1 MDARPLTG
9 KALTAIRLEP
19 ARITAFEGSVRS
31 GKTIASL
38 LDWVKFTRRA
48 PAGRLLMTGRTERTI
63 INNLVMPLQEM
74 LGPRRVKINR
84 GDGLVWIC
92 GREIMLIGANNEQAR
107 TKIQGLTLIGAYVD
121 EASTLPESFFNML
134 YSRLSLAGARMWLTS
149 NPEGPGHWLLV
160 KWLQRAR
167 LWIDRDGRE
176 HRNDADDAL
185 NLHRITFRLDDNP
198 NLDAEYVAD
207 LKRSYT
213 GLWYRRYIGAEWVAA
228 DGAVYDCW
236 EPTRHVIAHDQL
248 PTMDRYLGVG
258 LDYGTTNPS
267 AGVLLGLGVDRRLY
281 AVDEWWLR
289 KPADAPGYAPG
300 QQSESLRTWLQ
311 RLPGEPEWVILDPS
325 AAPLKVQLGQD
336 GVQHLIDADNH
347 VTYGIATVSTLLATA
362 SLRISDRC
370 VNLIREL
377 PSYSWD
383 DKATA
388 KGIDAPV
395 KINDHAADALRYV
408 VATTESLW
416 RGHIDTKEA
425 A

>member
-1 MDARPLTG
+1 
-9 KALTAIRLEP
+9 
-19 ARITAFEGSVRS
+19 
-31 GKTIASL
+31 
-38 LDWVKFTRRA
+38 
-48 PAGRLLMTGRTERTI
+48 
-63 INNLVMPLQEM
+63 
-74 LGPRRVKINR
+74 

-121 EASTLPESFFNML
+121 EASTLPESYFNML

-176 HRNDADDAL
+176 HRNDAPDAL
-185 NLHRITFRLDDNP
+185 NLHRVTFRLDDNP
-198 NLDAEYVAD
+198 NLDPEYVAD
-207 LKRSYT
+207 LKKSYT

-236 EPTRHVIAHDQL
+236 EQTRHVIAHRDL
-248 PTMDRYLGVG
+248 PKMSRYLGVG

-267 AGVLLGLGVDRRLY
+267 AGILLGLGVDRRLY

-300 QQSESLRTWLQ
+300 QQSESLRAWLAG
-311 RLPGEPEWVILDPS
+311 LPALPEWVILDPS

-336 GVQHLIDADNH
+336 GVEHLIDADNH

-395 KINDHAADALRYV
+395 KINDHAADALRYAV
-408 VATTESLW
+408 TTTESLW
-416 RGHIDTKEA
+416 RGNIDTREA